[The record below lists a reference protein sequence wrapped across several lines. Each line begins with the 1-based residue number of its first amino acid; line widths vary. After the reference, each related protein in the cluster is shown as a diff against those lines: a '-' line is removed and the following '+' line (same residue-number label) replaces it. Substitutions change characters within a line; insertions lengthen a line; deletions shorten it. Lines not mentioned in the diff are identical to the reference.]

1 MFAVTSEVRLLREG
15 QLPAHAQKLELQ
27 LGNLSSFNSDA
38 SSMNSPASQESLSL
52 PELLDRYEDGIAT
65 LEASELPSLRVAYS
79 TLMTRDRI
87 HRLVGGNPFIELDDI
102 ERLHNLDGRLKT
114 CTDTLTDYSFLA
126 KCRQTYSARPSAWWW
141 NLQSVNSPL
150 MRSSRFGWAWG
161 LGTLVCLLGSATFIM
176 QTAKAF
182 STQGFDAVGTL
193 GTLAQGTGLALVAG
207 GAATERGRKQF
218 DRIMVSLN
226 IPGHRTAEASFAL
239 SVGLLAVS
247 YGVNANLDRLGDYY
261 LAQAQRQ
268 VEASKLSQAI
278 KSYERAYQFGASNDV
293 LLEQGKLQGYLGDYE
308 AAIATYKRGS
318 PEDGRF
324 ALAQAYTMLLQA
336 LDANG
341 WETPL
346 PEENLKAVKGM
357 LTRTQNMEKDED
369 SLTLQENTTGTK
381 KSDLIEAERELIFA
395 LMEASRTQLSTLK
408 SNNNILDKQS
418 SDAFISKVSS
428 HLKVSLSY
436 AFLGDDPSWTSEFE
450 KEFADAVTDKGVLTD
465 VQQIRSLCLN
475 YSLQS
480 RFVLL
485 SFQGRAATAR
495 DGELIPLSESSFS
508 SLHKEY
514 EYYCPEVYKRQD
526 KQFLGLNLA
535 RVPLSMSWPDSSE
548 DDRDKTE
555 ISEPILSVEDVRQ
568 KIQERLQD
576 LEASPIEDGEPSIFT
591 LEMNDRGYVRNY
603 AIQKSL
609 QIASYLDLLQDY
621 PPSHLRILNLWREDF
636 QKSRASKTDYYY
648 FRVEFLPDGTVAVYP
663 WGNVYTA
670 LNATAGLAAIDGLEV
685 KYPKEINVD
694 RRNALKGEINMSLHN
709 LALRDDRSNE
719 PEFFSESDPL
729 EYRLTVALDGAI
741 VAIEPLDDRARE
753 AQDRTVLS
761 LVNTI
766 SKTNLATTTFVLRIK
781 SFNVF
786 LLFDT

>member
-1 MFAVTSEVRLLREG
+1 
-15 QLPAHAQKLELQ
+15 
-27 LGNLSSFNSDA
+27 
-38 SSMNSPASQESLSL
+38 
-52 PELLDRYEDGIAT
+52 
-65 LEASELPSLRVAYS
+65 
-79 TLMTRDRI
+79 MTRDRI

-102 ERLHNLDGRLKT
+102 ERLHKLDGRLKT

-318 PEDGRF
+318 PEDVRF
-324 ALAQAYTMLLQA
+324 TLAQAYTMLLQA

-357 LTRTQNMEKDED
+357 LTRTRNVSKNE
-369 SLTLQENTTGTK
+369 SSTPHLGNTTNAK
-381 KSDLIEAERELIFA
+381 KSDPLEAERGLISALIEA
-395 LMEASRTQLSTLK
+395 SRIQLSTLK
-408 SNNNILDKQS
+408 SNENILDKPS
-418 SDAFISKVSS
+418 SKALFDVSI
-428 HLKVSLSY
+428 HLKNSVSN
-436 AFLGDDPSWTSEFE
+436 AFLGNYPFMFDEFE
-450 KEFADAVTDKGVLTD
+450 QEFASGVAGKDVLTD
-465 VQQIRSLCLN
+465 VKQIRSLCLN
-475 YSLQS
+475 YSLQYY
-480 RFVLL
+480 FP
-485 SFQGRAATAR
+485 FQRRAATVH
-495 DGELIPLSESSFS
+495 DGQLIPLSEALLSR
-508 SLHKEY
+508 LYEEY
-514 EYYCPEVYKRQD
+514 SYYCPEQFERQD
-526 KQFLGLNLA
+526 KRFLGLNLA
-535 RVPLSMSWPDSSE
+535 SIPLAISFPDPSN
-548 DDRDKTE
+548 DDQAETE
-555 ISEPILSVEDVRQ
+555 VSEPILSLEEVRQ
-568 KIQERLQD
+568 KVQLRLQGLD
-576 LEASPIEDGEPSIFT
+576 ASPVEDGEPSIVI
-591 LEMNDRGYVRNY
+591 LEVDDRGYVRDY
-603 AIQKSL
+603 TIHKSL
-609 QIASYLDLLQDY
+609 QIGSYSDLFWGY
-621 PPSHLRILNLWREDF
+621 PPGHTNLRVLNLWREDF
-636 QKSRASKTDYYY
+636 QKPKASDSNDY
-648 FRVEFLPDGTVAVYP
+648 RLQAEFLPDGTVAVYP
-663 WGNVYTA
+663 WGNVYTP
-670 LNATAGLAAIDGLEV
+670 LNAIADVTAIDGFEV
-685 KYPKEINVD
+685 KYPKEIDID
-694 RRNALKGEINMSLHN
+694 RRNALKGELNIHLGR
-709 LALRDDRSNE
+709 LTFDDDRYNE

-741 VAIEPLDDRARE
+741 MAIEPLDDRARE